1 VLLMKEVFTN
11 SPFTILL
18 RVHVAGSAAKKA
30 DLSSI
35 SFRAVHETNGQSVVT
50 GSLTVSS
57 VISDTLQ
64 TGAMWST
71 DSTGYNMTHNV
82 SGSAL
87 TEPGVYSF
95 EYSVTPAGGSAT
107 VLPEIVKVR
116 VKART

>member
-1 VLLMKEVFTN
+1 MKEVFTN

-18 RVHVAGSAAKKA
+18 RVHVDGEPAQQA

-35 SFRAVHETNGQSVVT
+35 SFRAVHETAAQDEVT
-50 GSLTVSS
+50 GSLTVLA

-71 DSTGYNMTHNV
+71 DSTGYNLTHNV
-82 SGSAL
+82 AGTAL
-87 TEPGVYSF
+87 DEPGVYSF
-95 EYSVTPAGGSAT
+95 EYSITPTGGSAT
-107 VLPEIVKVR
+107 VLPEVVKVR

>member
-1 VLLMKEVFTN
+1 MKEVFTN

-18 RVHVAGSAAKKA
+18 RVHVDGEPVTQA

-35 SFRAVHETNGQSVVT
+35 SFRAVHATEAQADVT

-71 DSTGYNMTHNV
+71 DSTGYNLTHNV
-82 SGSAL
+82 SGTAL
-87 TEPGVYSF
+87 DEPGVYVF
-95 EYSVTPAGGSAT
+95 EYTITPAGGEAT
-107 VLPEIVKVR
+107 VLPELIFVR
-116 VKART
+116 AKSRV

>member
-1 VLLMKEVFTN
+1 MTEVFTN

-18 RVHVAGSAAKKA
+18 RIHVDGEPAKQA

-35 SFRAVHETNGQSVVT
+35 SFRAVHETAAQSVVS

-71 DSTGYNMTHNV
+71 DSTGYNLTHNV
-82 SGSAL
+82 AGTAL
-87 TEPGVYSF
+87 GVAGVYTF
-95 EYSVTPAGGSAT
+95 EYSITPTGGSAT
-107 VLPEIVKVR
+107 VLPEVVKVR
-116 VKART
+116 AKART